1 MHLTTPQDRLAGA
14 LLTLSRACHYD
25 GGDMHCFMAGAIN
38 DTDDADVEAVVRF
51 LDAARERAAAY
62 REVTA

>member
-1 MHLTTPQDRLAGA
+1 MKSTTPQDRLAGA
-14 LLTLSRACHYD
+14 LLNLSRACHYD

-38 DTDDADVEAVVRF
+38 DTPDDDIEAVVRF
-51 LDAARERAAAY
+51 LDAARERATAF

>member
-1 MHLTTPQDRLAGA
+1 MKSTTPQDRLIGS
-14 LLTLSRACHYD
+14 LLTFSRECRYD

-38 DTDDADVEAVVRF
+38 DTPADDIEAVVRF
-51 LDAARERAAAY
+51 LDAARERATAF

>member
-1 MHLTTPQDRLAGA
+1 MHLTTPQDCLAGA

-25 GGDMHCFMAGAIN
+25 GGDMHVFMAGAIN

-51 LDAARERAAAY
+51 LDAARERATAY
-62 REVTA
+62 RASA